1 MSLFCSHRLIRCCSQ
16 RHVHSEIR
24 SVMSVVAAWI
34 FSLRSSMVCGSVLDA
49 SDLQMM
55 LEEKKSLGLR
65 SGDLGGHSVV
75 PQCPVHPVRLAPRQ
89 RDEVVLHR
97 AESKPNIVLRVG
109 LHPRTVAT
117 SHLTTGGTLWRTLPL
132 IPAVLVPRE
141 CNHVER
147 TTRFF
152 WG

>member
-1 MSLFCSHRLIRCCSQ
+1 MSLLLLAQVDTMLFTASRTF
-16 RHVHSEIR
+16 
-24 SVMSVVAAWI
+24 WI
-34 FSLRSSMVCGSVLDA
+34 PKCDVCRSSVDIFFKVVDGMWVSIGHQWLADDA
-49 SDLQMM
+49 RG
-55 LEEKKSLGLR
+55 ERIFGREVRR
-65 SGDLGGHSVV
+65 SWWHSVV

-109 LHPRTVAT
+109 LHPRTIAT
-117 SHLTTGGTLWRTLPL
+117 SHSTTGGTLWRTLPL

-141 CNHVER
+141 CSHVER
-147 TTRFF
+147 TTRLF